1 MKKPGSGRAF
11 SCSGSL
17 AHHFRVR
24 VPFISAE
31 WPGKVQKNMYYSP
44 SFSLET
50 SKVTESFSPEP
61 ISLVWAMTRLSSGFR

>member
-11 SCSGSL
+11 HAAIARASL
-17 AHHFRVR
+17 QGQGALHQRGVAR
-24 VPFISAE
+24 EGAE
-31 WPGKVQKNMYYSP
+31 EHVLLAFLQ
-44 SFSLET
+44 LET